1 MTNIQG
7 LPLLS
12 AMVIATFAILVFRRY
27 ARRGGA
33 YLLVWGIGLTLF
45 AIVSVAEVYSTTGWH
60 PTVFRLWYLC
70 GAVLAAA
77 WLGQGTVLLLA
88 RRSASVRVVTMVLLL
103 AGTAGAAYMAFAVP
117 LDATRFSPDVALSA
131 QYREILPSGAA
142 LRRVTPIFNIYGTL
156 TLVGGALYSA
166 WLLLRKEM
174 APSRVLG
181 NVLIAVG
188 GLSLA
193 LASTLVRLGFGDFL
207 YVAELIAAVSMF
219 SGFLLASVR
228 VQAAA
233 RPAMEAGRS

>member
-1 MTNIQG
+1 MMNIQV

-12 AMVIATFAILVFRRY
+12 AMVIVIFAILVFRRY

-45 AIVSVAEVYSTTGWH
+45 AVVSVAEVYSTTGWH

-88 RRSASVRVVTMVLLL
+88 RHRRSVRVVTMALLV
-103 AGTAGAAYMAFAVP
+103 AGSMLAAYMAFTLP
-117 LDATRFSPDVALSA
+117 LDSARFSPGLPLSA

-142 LRRVTPIFNIYGTL
+142 LRRVTPIFNVYGTL

-174 APSRVLG
+174 AAARVLG
-181 NVLIAVG
+181 NVLIAAG

-193 LASTLVRLGFGDFL
+193 LASTLVRLGLGDYL
-207 YVAELIAAVSMF
+207 YVAELIAAVTMF
-219 SGFLLASVR
+219 AGFLLATTR
-228 VQAAA
+228 TAPT
-233 RPAMEAGRS
+233 PAMQSEAAPS